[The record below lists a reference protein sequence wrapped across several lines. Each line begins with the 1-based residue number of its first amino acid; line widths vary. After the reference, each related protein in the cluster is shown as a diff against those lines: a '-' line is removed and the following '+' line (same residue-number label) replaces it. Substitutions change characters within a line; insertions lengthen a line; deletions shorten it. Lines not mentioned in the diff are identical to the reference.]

1 MKIWTS
7 LFFSSPGWNTTQLK
21 AYFFAPISLS
31 LCMNSVIKEEK
42 QKTTTYL
49 VYDLGYTTRFRL
61 LEQRWSYSVE
71 KHTGHGYVAHFVSNT
86 PLLAQLF

>member
-7 LFFSSPGWNTTQLK
+7 LFFSSGWNTAQLK

-49 VYDLGYTTRFRL
+49 VYDLGHTTRFSL